1 MGKETT
7 VQEEATQVKTGGKA
21 QAVIG
26 TIINILLVVAIIIA
40 FFCTYTAYVTKKGSG
55 VPNILGYEPFAIQT
69 DSMSPF
75 FEAGDLVI
83 DKAVTDVSELQVGD
97 VITFWTIIEGERV
110 LNTHRIVEIVDADT
124 YIYFVTKGDNNSSED
139 ALTVHQSEVVGKYQ
153 TKISGLGTVLD
164 FLQTSKGFFCIIVL
178 PVAAFFIYYLVNF
191 FKVLFEYQAA
201 KNRLQFEEENAAKT
215 MQSEEAKAIDGMTKE
230 QLMQLLAKAQAAEEP
245 EAKAEEKA
253 AETEVKAGEKVAEP
267 EAKAEE
273 APATAEAA
281 AAKDTDNESTKDADK
296 ISLSKEELEALIAN
310 AVKKAKEEE

>member
-7 VQEEATQVKTGGKA
+7 VQEEATQVKTGSKA

-164 FLQTSKGFFCIIVL
+164 FLQTSRGFFCIIVL

-230 QLMQLLAKAQAAEEP
+230 QLMQLLAKAQAAKEP

-253 AETEVKAGEKVAEP
+253 EEKAAEPEVKVEEKAGEAEVKVEEKAGEAEQ
-267 EAKAEE
+267 
-273 APATAEAA
+273 
-281 AAKDTDNESTKDADK
+281 

>member
-1 MGKETT
+1 MKGYREEHLSMGKETT
-7 VQEEATQVKTGGKA
+7 VQEETTQVKTGGKA
-21 QAVIG
+21 QAVLG
-26 TIINILLVVAIIIA
+26 TIINILLIVAIIIA

-153 TKISGLGTVLD
+153 TKISGLGSVLD

-178 PVAAFFIYYLVNF
+178 PVVAFFIYYLVNF

-215 MQSEEAKAIDGMTKE
+215 MQSEKDQTIDGMTKE
-230 QLMQLLAKAQAAEEP
+230 QLMQLLAKAQAAEQP
-245 EAKAEEKA
+245 ETKTEEKA
-253 AETEVKAGEKVAEP
+253 AEPEVKA
-267 EAKAEE
+267 EE
-273 APATAEAA
+273 RAAT
-281 AAKDTDNESTKDADK
+281 KDTDNESTKDADK